1 MKHKITVNG
10 GGNGMKQIY
19 DTVLVFPLL
28 GGGVFCWGIFL
39 EIVRFVLFRGDFN
52 FKLIQNIHF
61 FKFDTY
67 TLDKYQNCLYRLCN
81 DLNDTELLNW
91 LYQNYIK
98 LSRSSV
104 PPFCKSM
111 DPIFFYQVTNRR
123 CSAVGQSGRLD
134 VRIPVLKT
142 GREVPLPNARQY
154 L

>member
-10 GGNGMKQIY
+10 GGNGTKQIY

-28 GGGVFCWGIFL
+28 EGCFAGGFFQRLLGLFCFG
-39 EIVRFVLFRGDFN
+39 EI
-52 FKLIQNIHF
+52 LISNHSFHSTRILWTNI
-61 FKFDTY
+61 KTV
-67 TLDKYQNCLYRLCN
+67 CYRLCN

-123 CSAVGQSGRLD
+123 CSAVVQSGRLD
-134 VRIPVLKT
+134 VRIPVLKA
-142 GREVPLPNARQY
+142 GREVPLPSVREY

>member
-1 MKHKITVNG
+1 MVRNRSTTQFWFFLYWGEGCFAG
-10 GGNGMKQIY
+10 G
-19 DTVLVFPLL
+19 F
-28 GGGVFCWGIFL
+28 FL

-52 FKLIQNIHF
+52 FKLIQNIHSF
-61 FKFDTY
+61 NSTRILWTNIKTV
-67 TLDKYQNCLYRLCN
+67 CYRLCY

-134 VRIPVLKT
+134 VRIPVLKA